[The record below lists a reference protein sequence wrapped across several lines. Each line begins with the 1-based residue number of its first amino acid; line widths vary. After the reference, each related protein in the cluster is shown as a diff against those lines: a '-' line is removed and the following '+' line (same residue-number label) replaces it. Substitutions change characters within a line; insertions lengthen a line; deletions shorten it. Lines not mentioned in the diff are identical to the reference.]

1 MEQFDKKHLEV
12 LNVMETP
19 DNLILKYI
27 DGDWYLLFGGSFA
40 NEKKSLEFYFHLK
53 PFKLNIL
60 ASTKKIDGC
69 YLLDREVKSMNIGN
83 RVLSLD
89 DIDPLKNHLRET
101 VALSEDSVFNKK
113 GNNEFDSQE
122 PNQEEFYRKGFNDA
136 LEISKIENLKLKN
149 QDIFESNYDIS
160 ENTFFVE
167 INVCNF
173 EDYQFKELTEIT
185 GKEQFLDSKLITKYV
200 IYLFTKCNYLIQPTI
215 FVKRHSKKIEWLQ
228 ELSKYQKKEENQEVK
243 NNYGK

>member
-1 MEQFDKKHLEV
+1 MEINKKHLEV
-12 LNVMETP
+12 LSVMETP

-69 YLLDREVKSMNIGN
+69 YFLDREVKSMNIGN
-83 RVLSLD
+83 RILSLD

-101 VALSEDSVFNKK
+101 IALSEDAVFNKK
-113 GNNEFDSQE
+113 ENNEFDLQE

-136 LEISKIENLKLKN
+136 LKISKIENLKLKN

-167 INVCNF
+167 INVSNL

-185 GKEQFLDSKLITKYV
+185 GKEHFLDSKAITKYV
-200 IYLFTKCNYLIQPTI
+200 IDLFTKSNYLIQPTL
-215 FVKRHSKKIEWLQ
+215 FVKKHAKKIEYLK
-228 ELSKYQKKEENQEVK
+228 ESSKDEKKE
-243 NNYGK
+243 